1 MEALKWVNGK
11 LVRIE
16 VEDLTPEPY
25 DWHVSERPI
34 RLVLTDEV
42 KTRLLTLR
50 QEQELLGTQ
59 PEASMIIEY
68 LRTITVPIHTE
79 GTTTY
84 IYLEEIYPEHEK
96 VLTKYGVIIEKKQ

>member
-1 MEALKWVNGK
+1 MKVVGYIDSQKVEVD
-11 LVRIE
+11 IE
-16 VEDLTPEPY
+16 ETIIYPN
-25 DWHVSERPI
+25 WHVPERSI
-34 RLVLTDEV
+34 RLVLTDEA
-42 KTRLLTLR
+42 KTQLLTLK

-79 GTTTY
+79 GITTY